1 MKLSS
6 IVDRATISPLT
17 WDYNC
22 LDEAVVAETI
32 VVGDD
37 TYHLV
42 IELDGGH
49 GVWYDGGNAGEPSY
63 LHVLAE
69 CHEYPS
75 AVRAWLADAQPETN
89 NPAPGGQS
97 GQKEEN
103 RL

>member
-1 MKLSS
+1 MKDNNHKNSMKLSL

-32 VVGDD
+32 VDGDD

-63 LHVLAE
+63 LDVLSE
-69 CHEYPS
+69 CHEYPE
-75 AVRAWLADAQPETN
+75 AVESWLANA
-89 NPAPGGQS
+89 
-97 GQKEEN
+97 
-103 RL
+103 